1 MYVCRYVCM
10 YVCMCACP
18 QVCMYVMSRCLTMPA
33 RSASNDERQGQ
44 RLHPRGGQGSQSCEV
59 RNRIL
64 GMRWARQCYC
74 CYYTATATTTTTTT
88 PTTATTTTLL
98 LLAQMG
104 QVCQAFLTLKPKP
117 ARGCYNSGAIR
128 QCPNLCRWGFTR
140 PSSHSLVRVVLR
152 RVEGQE

>member
-1 MYVCRYVCM
+1 M

-88 PTTATTTTLL
+88 PTTATTTTTTTTTSSDGASLPGFPDPEAETCKRML
-98 LLAQMG
+98 QLGGNPPVSKLVSLG
-104 QVCQAFLTLKPKP
+104 FYQALKSQL
-117 ARGCYNSGAIR
+117 G
-128 QCPNLCRWGFTR
+128 
-140 PSSHSLVRVVLR
+140 
-152 RVEGQE
+152 